1 MRTWRIILVVAL
13 ATLAIGLVTISAF
26 GSAVRP
32 AAIQY
37 GTNNGV
43 TNPYGG
49 YAGGMMGV
57 GMMGNGYAP
66 FNGYSQQY
74 APSANGY
81 GRCMDAQG
89 WP

>member
-26 GSAVRP
+26 ASAVRP
-32 AAIQY
+32 AITQY
-37 GTNNGV
+37 GTSNGV

-49 YAGGMMGV
+49 YAGGMMGG

-74 APSANGY
+74 ALGANGA
-81 GRCMDAQG
+81 GRCMGARG

>member
-1 MRTWRIILVVAL
+1 MRTWKIILVVTL

-26 GSAVRP
+26 ASAVRP
-32 AAIQY
+32 AITQY
-37 GTNNGV
+37 GTSNGV
-43 TNPYGG
+43 TNHYAG
-49 YAGGMMGV
+49 YAGGMMGG

-74 APSANGY
+74 APGAKGY
-81 GRCMDAQG
+81 GRCMGARG